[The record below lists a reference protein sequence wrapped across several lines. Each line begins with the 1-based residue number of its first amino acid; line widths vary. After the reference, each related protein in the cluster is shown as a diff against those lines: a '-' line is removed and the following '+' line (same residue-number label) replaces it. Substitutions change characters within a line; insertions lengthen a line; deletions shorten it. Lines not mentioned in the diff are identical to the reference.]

1 MLENIKWLFFD
12 VGSTLIDEHLAYEHR
27 MREMA
32 DLANTTYSS
41 VYETA
46 MTFYKQN
53 KKGDL
58 ETAKLLGVELPKWHK
73 EDEIL
78 YSDAAKCL
86 EILSSRYKIGIIAN
100 QSLGTKERLEQ
111 HGILQYIDLVIA
123 SAEEGVA
130 KPDKRIFE
138 LALNRSNCKPGDA
151 VMIGDRIDNDIVP
164 AKLMGMR
171 TIWIKQGYGQY
182 WNITDDAEKADRMVH
197 SLIEICNVLK

>member
-1 MLENIKWLFFD
+1 MLKGINWLFFD
-12 VGSTLIDEHLAYEHR
+12 VGSTIVDEHLAYEHR
-27 MREMA
+27 LREIA
-32 DLANTTYSS
+32 NLANVTYSS

-58 ETAKLLGVELPKWHK
+58 ETAKLLGINLPKWHK

-78 YSDAAKCL
+78 YSDATKCL

-130 KPDKRIFE
+130 KPDKQIFE
-138 LALNRSNCKPGDA
+138 IALDRSNCKPNNA

-164 AKLMGMR
+164 AKIMGMH
-171 TIWIKQGYGQY
+171 TIWIKQGFGQY
-182 WNITDDAEKADRMVH
+182 WNIKQEDEKADCIVH
-197 SLIEICNVLK
+197 SLMEICNIL

>member
-86 EILSSRYKIGIIAN
+86 EILSGRYKIGIIAN

-138 LALNRSNCKPGDA
+138 IALNRSNCKPDEA
-151 VMIGDRIDNDIVP
+151 VMVGDRIDNDIVP
-164 AKLMGMR
+164 AKRMGMH
-171 TIWIKQGYGQY
+171 TVWIKQGYGQY
-182 WNITDDAEKADRMVH
+182 WNITDDVEEADCTIH
-197 SLIEICNVLK
+197 SLIEICNVL